1 MLGRVLLLSQQRT
14 LLATQSRLEAERM
27 DKANPEFPAELQG
40 NDPELRAATEG
51 QVQIFGAR
59 RELHNAHRREL
70 EQRVEQLGEQIKG
83 YEAEVESASR
93 QLDLIAQEIEAKM
106 ELEKKGLIPL
116 PTLLALQRLQ
126 AEISG
131 QRGQYLA
138 TIAQTKQQIGE
149 TQLQLQS
156 LDSER
161 ADQIATELSKTRVEL
176 ANVSDRM
183 LASKDVLARTVI
195 TAPVSGTVV
204 NMRFKTEGGVVQ
216 RGQPILDIV
225 PSDDVLLINARV
237 LPTDI
242 DVVHIGLKALVHF
255 LAFASRNMP
264 RIEGVVRY
272 VSADRLV
279 DQPTGQPYYLA
290 RVEVDHDELAR
301 LGPQIKLVPGMPAE
315 VLIVTGE
322 RTMFQ
327 YLFKPFLDAF
337 RRSFRE
343 S

>member
-1 MLGRVLLLSQQRT
+1 
-14 LLATQSRLEAERM
+14 
-27 DKANPEFPAELQG
+27 
-40 NDPELRAATEG
+40 
-51 QVQIFGAR
+51 
-59 RELHNAHRREL
+59 
-70 EQRVEQLGEQIKG
+70 
-83 YEAEVESASR
+83 
-93 QLDLIAQEIEAKM
+93 
-106 ELEKKGLIPL
+106 
-116 PTLLALQRLQ
+116 
-126 AEISG
+126 
-131 QRGQYLA
+131 
-138 TIAQTKQQIGE
+138 
-149 TQLQLQS
+149 
-156 LDSER
+156 
-161 ADQIATELSKTRVEL
+161 
-176 ANVSDRM
+176 M